1 MNNRLLPLN
10 LILALVWVA
19 VTATFTVANF
29 LFGLLLGAGALW
41 LVREQFPTERYF
53 GRTISVV
60 RLLLTFIVELTKS
73 TWTVVKL
80 VWSPSPRYETG
91 FVALPLSVKSD
102 REITLL
108 ANLITLTP
116 GTLSVDVSDDRST
129 LYIHALD
136 APDVESLRRDI
147 ATGFEQKVREALR

>member
-1 MNNRLLPLN
+1 MTALLPLN
-10 LILALVWVA
+10 LVLALVWVA
-19 VTATFTVANF
+19 VTATFTIANF
-29 LFGLLLGAGALW
+29 LFGFLLGAGALW
-41 LVREQFPTERYF
+41 LVREQFSTRRYLS
-53 GRTISVV
+53 RTWS
-60 RLLLTFIVELTKS
+60 LLKLAVTFLIELTKS

-80 VWSPSPRYETG
+80 VWTASPQYETG
-91 FVALPLSVKSD
+91 FVALPLRVRSD

-136 APDVESLRRDI
+136 APDIESLRRDI
-147 ATGFEQKVREALR
+147 ATGFERQVREALR